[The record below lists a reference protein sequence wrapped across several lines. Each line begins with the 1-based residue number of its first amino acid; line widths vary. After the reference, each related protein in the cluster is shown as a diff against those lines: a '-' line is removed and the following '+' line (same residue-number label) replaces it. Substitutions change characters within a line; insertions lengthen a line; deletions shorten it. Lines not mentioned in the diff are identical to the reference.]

1 MRISDWSSDVC
12 STDLPV
18 LTDARRFSCS
28 GGETEREHTR
38 RLLQPFVAAGAPLSG
53 RPRPE
58 SQPDLCGGRGRAR
71 YLCSSR
77 FDELD
82 ICIAIEER
90 CVFESESYVNPSV
103 DGVSH
108 KLRHIAVQS
117 GDNARRARHPRLQE
131 RTQ

>member
-12 STDLPV
+12 SSDL
-18 LTDARRFSCS
+18 
-28 GGETEREHTR
+28 
-38 RLLQPFVAAGAPLSG
+38 PLSG

-58 SQPDLCGGRGRAR
+58 SQPDLCGGRGRAL

-82 ICIAIEER
+82 IGIAIEER
-90 CVFESESYVNPSV
+90 CVFESDSYVNPGV

-108 KLRHIAVQS
+108 KLRHIDVQS
-117 GDNARRARHPRLQE
+117 GDHDRRAWHLRLQE
-131 RTQ
+131 CPIGIERVEIGRAHV